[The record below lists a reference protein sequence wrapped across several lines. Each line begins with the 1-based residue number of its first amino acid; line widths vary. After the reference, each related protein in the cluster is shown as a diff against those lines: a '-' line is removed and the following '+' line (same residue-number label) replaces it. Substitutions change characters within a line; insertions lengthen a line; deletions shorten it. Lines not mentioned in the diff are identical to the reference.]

1 MEHDCE
7 GWAKII
13 EIFPDMD
20 FTEEINANPE
30 LSQYLRGAINAN
42 SMNIEHP
49 LSLKE
54 APKLDEDFSKFMIL
68 NGLPTCDTPEKVGKL
83 IALIIKLFS
92 KQKPP
97 VAITE

>member
-20 FTEEINANPE
+20 FTDAIEKNPE
-30 LSQYLRGAINAN
+30 ISQYLRGAINAN

-54 APKLDEDFSKFMIL
+54 SPKLDDDFSKFMLL
-68 NGLPTCDTPEKVGKL
+68 NGLPICDSKEKVGKL
-83 IALIIKLFS
+83 INLVIKQFS
-92 KQKPP
+92 KLNI
-97 VAITE
+97 AIT